1 MDAVVKRSCLDS
13 NLKVCDYVESV
24 TDIQFEVDQIL
35 EEFYEADGIREKVDK
50 DFKAKIKAIE
60 AQIEENSSCR
70 IKLLHMIS
78 SCLKI
83 SKLSPSDQ
91 VSPEVRKKI
100 KEANRDASKELEQAK
115 LLLNLISNPH
125 QSKVLLFVCL
135 FFIVLASS
143 RSLLLS

>member
-125 QSKVLLFVCL
+125 QSKVFFVCL
-135 FFIVLASS
+135 SFLYSKSILVC
-143 RSLLLS
+143 